1 MFRRLAS
8 HHEDEDRKDIFA
20 PVADLM
26 VGVVFI
32 FIILM
37 IALSLNLQSEDRV
50 PKADYDARV
59 AEIQMLRQQFDATR
73 KELEAAEQRAA
84 KLADDN
90 ARLVDFARFVRDRSI
105 VPLMDRLS
113 RADQTRTEI
122 LSDMRR
128 RLNDLGVD
136 VTVNAEAGTI
146 ALPSR
151 NLFASGRSD
160 PTPEGRD
167 TIFKLGSVMADVLP
181 CYTAGSWK
189 ASGCPTGGEFSR
201 LGAVYVEGH
210 TDIVPYGT
218 PSGRFRNN
226 WDLSAGRAIE
236 AYTILRTQYERI
248 RDLHN
253 ADGQA
258 LVGVSGYADT
268 RPADPVVADRSTVQI
283 MDKDRRIE
291 VRLLMTANAEM
302 VGSVLRDLKQQ
313 LESVRELVR

>member
-1 MFRRLAS
+1 M
-8 HHEDEDRKDIFA
+8 E
-20 PVADLM
+20 
-26 VGVVFI
+26 
-32 FIILM
+32 
-37 IALSLNLQSEDRV
+37 
-50 PKADYDARV
+50 
-59 AEIQMLRQQFDATR
+59 
-73 KELEAAEQRAA
+73 
-84 KLADDN
+84 
-90 ARLVDFARFVRDRSI
+90 
-105 VPLMDRLS
+105 RLS

-122 LSDMRR
+122 RSDMRR
-128 RLNDLGVD
+128 RLNELGVD

-181 CYTAGSWK
+181 CYAAESWK
-189 ASGCPTGGEFSR
+189 GSGCKARGDFSR
-201 LGAVYVEGH
+201 LSAVHVEGH
-210 TDIVPYGT
+210 TDVLPYGT

-236 AYTILRTQYERI
+236 AYTLLRTQYERI
-248 RDLHN
+248 RDLHD

-258 LVGVSGYADT
+258 LIGVSGYADT
-268 RPADPVVADRSTVQI
+268 RPSDRIAADRSTSQI

-302 VGSVLRDLKQQ
+302 VGSVLRDLNQQ